1 MLYVEGDGLME
12 VALPT
17 LVRLARQAVDKVDA
31 DVVETMPTAA
41 VDGLNGLECVVP
53 SVQQAEGGVVEGL
66 DAHTDAVERQTAEH
80 GHVVIGQ
87 VVRVG
92 FEGNFF
98 TGVEIVEGGQG
109 IEDLAE
115 IFFFELRGCAA
126 AKIDGTDSFVFQV
139 VATHGEFL
147 AQGIDVAPFQV
158 AARSGVEVTIDAS
171 CLTKRDVDI
180 DACHVCFLFQ
190 CCKSKKLFLHFFFI
204 YLKYWG
210 NQMEVLLFC
219 EEFVFFEGICL
230 YVNF

>member
-1 MLYVEGDGLME
+1 MLYVESNGLAE
-12 VALPT
+12 VAFPT
-17 LVRLARQAVDKVDA
+17 FVRLARQAVDKVDA

-41 VDGLNGLECVVP
+41 VDGFNGLECVVP

-66 DAHTDAVERQTAEH
+66 DAHTDAVERHTAEY

-158 AARSGVEVTIDAS
+158 AARGGVEVTIDAS

-190 CCKSKKLFLHFFFI
+190 CCKSKKLFWHFFF
-204 YLKYWG
+204 
-210 NQMEVLLFC
+210 V
-219 EEFVFFEGICL
+219 
-230 YVNF
+230 